1 MSQQPGYCQPGPW
14 APQGQQGHRSLN
26 ADQGHPQSTWR
37 PPGAMAAPELQTG
50 ASDSPMSVT
59 FTPARPTCSP
69 MSTFTR
75 AQLKDL

>member
-1 MSQQPGYCQPGPW
+1 
-14 APQGQQGHRSLN
+14 
-26 ADQGHPQSTWR
+26 
-37 PPGAMAAPELQTG
+37 MAAPELQTG